1 MYLNLLLKNH
11 GTRNANFYIKASI
24 EDSKIKLLKPSLR
37 DPEGVKSST
46 EKYIVKIFKNV
57 KNKMLQFVI

>member
-1 MYLNLLLKNH
+1 MPI
-11 GTRNANFYIKASI
+11 FYIKASI

-57 KNKMLQFVI
+57 KSKMLQFVI